1 MADTVG
7 AMYVKVISDTK
18 GLKKEIEKAGE
29 ESGGLYGR
37 KWHKGVAKEINK
49 RQFTKALE
57 GEMKASAGRTARA
70 YSAELARGIKSPKV
84 AFGLDPKS
92 MERMKALAK
101 QMGLDFG
108 AEMADNS
115 WDEKRFAALFERSLA
130 DRKKKQDRYLAWQA
144 RTEAKYTAMSAK
156 ARESAEKALQR
167 DRMEFERKWRKEF
180 DKTNRESAAQLR
192 RAWAGIGGVSDQMN
206 RAARSMQDATR
217 NLRVSMS
224 RDTEKLTALWKRM
237 AEQGQKKIKL
247 ELDRSA
253 YNRMI
258 SGLRSL
264 DIYLKGVGRRGGIWA
279 SALVAPLRLASGA
292 ARAFSGALK
301 LPFKA
306 LENLG
311 GMFTKMGNII
321 PKMFTG
327 KLSGVGQMLG
337 GLYSSLGKFTSS
349 FGAFFQKALSTPM
362 GAALSAAVALTAG
375 FKVLNVVLGMMVALV
390 NSAAGVLTM
399 LASAAY
405 AAAAN
410 LVLLVPMAGALGIG
424 LAGVAVGGMDAFKSI
439 GLLAKAMNE
448 ADPKKRAEAF
458 KEYEKSLKNLGKNAR
473 AFVAATKPLI
483 KQFGELKKA
492 AGEALFDGMADALK
506 AAQPMIDALKDG
518 LEVAAGAVGNVIDK
532 FLRLG
537 KDTQFVK
544 DLGVMFKGVGVI
556 IEDLGGA
563 MVDVFAGLNS
573 FFAAIQPIVEKF
585 TGAIA
590 KAAEGFR
597 EWAQSEEGRAKIK
610 AWFEKAYEVGGKV
623 WAIIKE
629 VALAFHDLFTAG
641 MNSETTTGLLDS
653 ILGKVQDFRKFI
665 GEAAADG
672 RLEEWF
678 QQAKDTAK
686 ALWDAIVLIGGA
698 LQSLN
703 TEENRAWLISLITG
717 IGKVIKFL
725 IDVSKIA
732 AIAFK
737 PLGMILSGIFSII
750 ALGVSTA
757 ARLADQFNR
766 LTQTNPF
773 AALADKTKGFRDAV
787 KGAFDWVGR
796 LIGNLG
802 RIRFPSIPSGL
813 TALAGKFFAAGG
825 ITNGP
830 SIAGEAGPEMVI
842 PLTRPLSQIDPSVR
856 QIAAMIRGQSTDRML
871 VPNQSGPM
879 KVVNNDIKV
888 YAASTDPSAVAEQVV
903 NRSVAMAQ

>member
-7 AMYVKVISDTK
+7 AIYVKVISDTK
-18 GLKKEIEKAGE
+18 GLKKEIEKAGL

-37 KWHKGVAKEINK
+37 QWHKGVAKEINK

-57 GEMKASAGRTARA
+57 KEMKASAGRTARD
-70 YSAELARGIKSPKV
+70 YSVQLARGIKSPKV
-84 AFGLDPKS
+84 AFALDPKS
-92 MERMKALAK
+92 MERMKALAT

-130 DRKKKQDRYLAWQA
+130 DRRRKQERYLAWQA
-144 RTEAKYTAMSAK
+144 RTEAKYAVMSVK

-167 DRMEFERKWRKEF
+167 DRMEFERKWRKDF
-180 DKTNRESAAQLR
+180 DKTNRDSAAQLR
-192 RAWAGIGGVSDQMN
+192 KAWAGLGNVSGQMS

-217 NLRVSMS
+217 NLRVSMG
-224 RDTEKLTALWKRM
+224 RDTDKMIGFWKRLM
-237 AEQGQKKIKL
+237 EQSKKKIKV
-247 ELDRSA
+247 DVD
-253 YNRMI
+253 
-258 SGLRSL
+258 SGWIDKFLLQTRKV
-264 DIYLKGVGRRGGIWA
+264 DKYFRDMGRRGGIGM
-279 SALVAPLRLASGA
+279 SALVAPIRLVTLAMRPLGA
-292 ARAFSGALK
+292 MAKAVAIPVNALGNAFL
-301 LPFKA
+301 
-306 LENLG
+306 NLG
-311 GMFTKMGNII
+311 KNIVSA
-321 PKMFTG
+321 
-327 KLSGVGQMLG
+327 LSNGR
-337 GLYSSLGKFTSS
+337 
-349 FGAFFQKALSTPM
+349 FGAIFKPIFDGLSKAGSGIAAFAKSVAKSPWTAAA
-362 GAALSAAVALTAG
+362 GAVIALTAG
-375 FKVLNVVLGMMVALV
+375 LKVLNVVLGMMVALV
-390 NSAAGVLTM
+390 NAAAGVLTM

-410 LVLLVPMAGALGIG
+410 VVLLVPMVGALGVG
-424 LAGVAVGGMDAFKSI
+424 FAALAVGGMDAFKSI
-439 GLLAKAMNE
+439 GLLSKAMNE

-458 KEYEKSLKNLGKNAR
+458 REYEKSLKNLGTNAT
-473 AFVAATKPLI
+473 AFVKATKPLI

-492 AGEALFDGMADALK
+492 AGEALFKGMADSLK

-537 KDTQFVK
+537 EDTQFVK

-585 TGAIA
+585 TGGIA

-597 EWAQSEEGRAKIK
+597 EWAQSEKGREKIK
-610 AWFEKAYEVGGKV
+610 EWFTTAYEVGGKV

-678 QQAKDTAK
+678 KQAKDTAK

-703 TEENRAWLISLITG
+703 TEENRAWLSSLISG

-732 AIAFK
+732 SIAFK
-737 PLGMILSGIFSII
+737 PLGLVLSGIFNII
-750 ALGVSTA
+750 GAGIGVA
-757 ARLADQFNR
+757 ASLAGWFTRLTQSNPFSRLADS
-766 LTQTNPF
+766 
-773 AALADKTKGFRDAV
+773 TKGFRDAI
-787 KGAFDWVGR
+787 KGAWDWVGN
-796 LIGNLG
+796 LIS
-802 RIRFPSIPSGL
+802 RISRIKFPSIPSAI
-813 TALAGKFFAAGG
+813 TSLAGKLFASGG
-825 ITNGP
+825 IVTTATRA
-830 SIAGEAGPEMVI
+830 IVGEAGPEAVI
-842 PLTRPLSQIDPSVR
+842 PLTRPLSQVDPSVR
-856 QIAAMIRGQSTDRML
+856 AMAAMLRGQGGQVATPTSM
-871 VPNQSGPM
+871 QGPT
-879 KVVNNDIKV
+879 KVVNNTIEV
-888 YAASTDPSAVAEQVV
+888 YSAASDPEAVAVQIV
-903 NRSVAMAQ
+903 NRSVAMAG